1 LVERFFRDLSEDVVL
16 PGSFGSV
23 KELAEAIFAYLAQR
37 NLHPQ
42 RYEWRAE
49 GKAILE
55 KIRRAR
61 EALAKEMEIDK
72 D

>member
-1 LVERFFRDLSEDVVL
+1 VGQLVDCIWTY
-16 PGSFGSV
+16 
-23 KELAEAIFAYLAQR
+23 LAER
-37 NLHPQ
+37 NLKPQ

-61 EALAKEMEIDK
+61 VALARQAPITKGTSGSLH
-72 D
+72 